1 MGTPVTRT
9 VREVGAAPDEVMVAS
24 EVEVKRENVLWSV
37 TREDCSSFV
46 LFFLTRVFE
55 F

>member
-24 EVEVKRENVLWSV
+24 EVEVKREDVLVSV
-37 TREDCSSFV
+37 TREDA
-46 LFFLTRVFE
+46 FLSHSCF
-55 F
+55 